1 MRWLVRVAGSLL
13 LLALLAVAAL
23 FLVPT
28 ETVGRLASAQI
39 ERLTGRAVMIEG
51 GLRPTIWPQI
61 GVRTGPVTLQN
72 APWSKAGPML
82 RADALDLSID
92 AAALIGG
99 TVRVTGIKLTAPDI
113 LLERAADGSVN
124 WDLAAGVPAAGED
137 LGAGSEGAPPSV
149 PQQAPTPFSID
160 RAEIAG
166 GTLRYLDHGSGD
178 SLTVTDLALEATLP
192 DFQGKADF
200 RAAAKINDQAGN
212 LAGTVTGFAAFLDGS
227 VMPATFS
234 GTLAGAEGSFDGR
247 LGLSPMAGEG
257 KLDLTLGDV
266 PAIFALLGRA
276 APGLPAGLGRDR
288 ISISG
293 MATLTPEGSVHLR
306 EGVVTLDDNRL
317 AGAFDLVPGAERPM
331 LTAQISAGALDF
343 SSLGGDGGGNAGT
356 GTSSASAPAA
366 GGWSTAPIDASG
378 LGAVDA
384 VVSLA
389 ADSIDLGGV
398 AFGQTRGSVT
408 VDAAR
413 AVVDLPEVAAYGGT
427 LAGQIIVNARK
438 GLSARVNLAMTALAL
453 QPLLSAF
460 AGTDRLTGTGDLR
473 MNLLGSGSS
482 QDALMRSL
490 EGEASLALRDGE
502 LRGLDLAGMIRTLDA
517 GYVGE
522 GASTVFDSLTA
533 GFAVAG
539 GVARTSAMA
548 LTAPLITAA
557 GAGQVDIGGQT
568 LDYRITPLT
577 LGGQALNPDVQ
588 VPVLISGPWAAPKVR
603 LDLESLAER
612 KLEEERQKL
621 EERARAEIEQKL
633 QEETGIVP
641 QAGESL
647 EDTARRA
654 AEEFL
659 QNEAEKALERL
670 LGGGSGE

>member
-1 MRWLVRVAGSLL
+1 MRWLARVAGSLL
-13 LLALLAVAAL
+13 LLALLAAAAL

-28 ETVGRLASAQI
+28 ETVGRLAAAQI
-39 ERLTGRAVMIEG
+39 EKLTGRAVMIEG

-72 APWSKAGPML
+72 APWSKSGPML
-82 RADALDLSID
+82 RAEGLDLSID
-92 AAALIGG
+92 AAALFGG
-99 TVRVTGIKLTAPDI
+99 TVRVTGIKLTAPQI

-124 WDLAAGVPAAGED
+124 WDLTAPAPAAKD
-137 LGAGSEGAPPSV
+137 PVAGNDGAPAA
-149 PQQAPTPFSID
+149 PQQAATPFSID
-160 RAEIAG
+160 RAEIVG

-178 SLTVTDLALEATLP
+178 SLTLTDLALDARLP
-192 DFQGKADF
+192 DFQGEADI
-200 RAAAKINDQAGN
+200 RATAMMNGQAG
-212 LAGTVTGFAAFLDGS
+212 
-227 VMPATFS
+227 TFS
-234 GTLAGAEGSFDGR
+234 GTVNGFAGFLDGNVMPVTFSGSLAGAEASFDGR
-247 LGLSPMAGEG
+247 FGLSPLAGEG
-257 KLDLTLGDV
+257 KIDLTLRDG
-266 PAIFALLGRA
+266 PAVFALLGRA
-276 APGLPAGLGRDR
+276 SPGLPPGLGRDR
-288 ISISG
+288 IALSG
-293 MATLTPEGSVHLR
+293 MATLTPKGSAHLR
-306 EGVVTLDDNRL
+306 EGVIMLDDNRL

-331 LTAQISAGALDF
+331 LTAQVTAGALDL
-343 SSLGGDGGGNAGT
+343 SAWGGSTGSGSAGT
-356 GTSSASAPAA
+356 AAASAPVD
-366 GGWSTAPIDASG
+366 GGWSTAPLDASG
-378 LGAVDA
+378 LGAMDA
-384 VVSLA
+384 DISLG
-389 ADSIDLGGV
+389 ADSIDLGTIALGRTQ
-398 AFGQTRGSVT
+398 ASVR

-413 AVVDLPEVAAYGGT
+413 AVVDLREVAAYGGT
-427 LAGQIIVNARK
+427 IAGQVIVNARK
-438 GLSARVNLAMTALAL
+438 GLSARINLSMTALAL
-453 QPLLSAF
+453 QPLLSAL

-490 EGEASLALRDGE
+490 EGEASLALRNGE

-522 GASTVFDSLTA
+522 GASTVFDAITA
-533 GFAVAG
+533 SFAVAG
-539 GVARTSAMA
+539 GVARNSDMA
-548 LTAPLITAA
+548 LTAPLITAT
-557 GAGQVDIGGQT
+557 GAGLADIGGQR

-577 LGGQALNPDVQ
+577 LGGQALHPDVQ

-612 KLEEERQKL
+612 KFEEEKQKL

>member
-39 ERLTGRAVMIEG
+39 ERLTGRAVTIEG

-92 AAALIGG
+92 AAALFGG

-124 WDLAAGVPAAGED
+124 WDLTAPAPAGED
-137 LGAGSEGAPPSV
+137 AAAGSDGAPPA

-178 SLTVTDLALEATLP
+178 SLTVTELDLEAAIP
-192 DFQGKADF
+192 DFQGKADL
-200 RAAAKINDQAGN
+200 RASAVINGQAAN
-212 LAGTVTGFAAFLDGS
+212 LAGTVNGFAAFLDGS
-227 VMPATFS
+227 VMPATLS
-234 GTLAGAEGSFDGR
+234 GTLAGAEVSFDGR
-247 LGLSPMAGEG
+247 LGLAPVAGEG
-257 KLDLTLGDV
+257 KLDLTLSDV
-266 PAIFALLGRA
+266 PAVFALLGRA

-288 ISISG
+288 IAISG
-293 MATLTPEGSVHLR
+293 MTTLTPKGSVHLR
-306 EGVVTLDDNRL
+306 EGVITLDDNRL
-317 AGAFDLVPGAERPM
+317 TGAFDLVPGAERPM
-331 LTAQISAGALDF
+331 LTAQITAGALDV
-343 SSLGGDGGGNAGT
+343 SSLGGGAGT
-356 GTSSASAPAA
+356 GAASAPAPA
-366 GGWSTAPIDASG
+366 AAGWSTAPIDASG

-389 ADSIDLGGV
+389 ADSVDLGSV
-398 AFGQTRGSVT
+398 AFGKTRGSVT

-413 AVVDLPEVAAYGGT
+413 AVVDLQDVAAYGGT
-427 LAGQIIVNARK
+427 LAGQVIVNARK
-438 GLSARVNLAMTALAL
+438 GLSARVNLSMTALAL
-453 QPLLSAF
+453 QPLLSAL

-522 GASTVFDSLTA
+522 GASTVFDSITA

-539 GVARTSAMA
+539 GVARTSAMS

-557 GAGQVDIGGQT
+557 GEGQVDIGGQT

-577 LGGQALNPDVQ
+577 LGGQALHPDVQ

-612 KLEEERQKL
+612 KFEEERLKL

>member
-1 MRWLVRVAGSLL
+1 MRWLVRVAFSLL

-39 ERLTGRAVMIEG
+39 ERLTGRAVAIEG
-51 GLRPTIWPQI
+51 GLRPTVWPQI

-72 APWSKAGPML
+72 APWSRAGPML

-92 AAALIGG
+92 AAALFGG
-99 TVRVTGIKLTAPDI
+99 TVRVTGLKLTAPEI

-124 WDLAAGVPAAGED
+124 WDLTAPAPAGED
-137 LGAGSEGAPPSV
+137 AVAGSDGAPPA

-160 RAEIAG
+160 RAEILG

-178 SLTVTDLALEATLP
+178 SLTVTALALEATVP
-192 DFQGKADF
+192 DFQGQADL
-200 RAAAKINDQAGN
+200 RAAAVINGQAAT
-212 LAGTVTGFAAFLDGS
+212 LAGTVNGLAAFLAGS
-227 VMPATFS
+227 VRPATLA
-234 GTLAGAEGSFDGR
+234 GTLAGAEVSFDGR

-257 KLDLTLGDV
+257 KLDLTLRDV

-288 ISISG
+288 IAISG
-293 MATLTPEGSVHLR
+293 MATLTSKGSAHLR
-306 EGVVTLDDNRL
+306 DGAITLDNNRL
-317 AGAFDLVPGAERPM
+317 AGAFDLVPGSERPM
-331 LTAQISAGALDF
+331 LTAQLTAGALDL
-343 SSLGGDGGGNAGT
+343 SAPGGGAGGSAGT
-356 GTSSASAPAA
+356 GAASAPAPAA
-366 GGWSTAPIDASG
+366 GGWSTVPIVASG
-378 LGAVDA
+378 LGAADA
-384 VVSLA
+384 VVSFA
-389 ADSIDLGGV
+389 ADSVDLGSV
-398 AFGQTRGSVT
+398 AFGQTRASVT

-413 AVVDLPEVAAYGGT
+413 AVVDLHEVAAYGGT
-427 LAGQIIVNARK
+427 LAGQVIINARK
-438 GLSARVNLAMTALAL
+438 GLSARVNLSMTALAL
-453 QPLLSAF
+453 QPLLSAL
-460 AGTDRLTGTGDLR
+460 AGTDRLTGSGDLR

-522 GASTVFDSLTA
+522 GATTVFDSITA
-533 GFAVAG
+533 SFAVAG
-539 GVARTSAMA
+539 GVARNSDMA
-548 LTAPLITAA
+548 LTAPLVTAA
-557 GAGQVDIGGQT
+557 GAGQADIGGQT
-568 LDYRITPLT
+568 LDLRITPLT
-577 LGGQALNPDVQ
+577 LGGQALHPDVQ
-588 VPVLISGPWAAPKVR
+588 VPVLISGPWAALKVR
-603 LDLESLAER
+603 LDLESLAKR
-612 KLEEERQKL
+612 KFEEERQKL
-621 EERARAEIEQKL
+621 EERARAEIGQKL

-647 EDTARRA
+647 EDTAQRA

-659 QNEAEKALERL
+659 QKEAEKALERL